1 MILGKP
7 YLLALCRIARISI
20 LQEIGDLLG
29 IGKGL
34 WDVGRGHC
42 FRTQR
47 HQGTGWSG
55 ADRAGQYSFVQF
67 CCLSVLLSWGWGPR
81 AAGAAGVKAGGVLQA
96 FLGKISTSGP
106 NLSPLCLI
114 HIFFLDSVLSNTLVN
129 RFINYTLKRSDKS
142 MTLS

>member
-7 YLLALCRIARISI
+7 YLLALCRIARVSI
-20 LQEIGDLLG
+20 LQKIDELLG

-34 WDVGRGHC
+34 WDVGRSHC

-47 HQGTGWSG
+47 HQGTGQSG
-55 ADRAGQYSFVQF
+55 ADRAGQCSFVQF
-67 CCLSVLLSWGWGPR
+67 CCLSVLLSWEGPR
-81 AAGAAGVKAGGVLQA
+81 AAAAAGVKAGGVLQA

-106 NLSPLCLI
+106 NLSPLCPI

-129 RFINYTLKRSDKS
+129 RFINYTLKRSGKS